1 MGVCK
6 VWQFGKRAW
15 TKVRTKVLSL
25 KSTLMAWNH
34 TVNDYQHLPQTVSS
48 SGASLK
54 VIRSAAVHLF

>member
-6 VWQFGKRAW
+6 VWQYGELAW
-15 TKVRTKVLSL
+15 TKVLSL